1 MKDKRDFCDC
11 FYLRSAKA
19 RSPRRRAMVHLQ
31 MHEIIA
37 TAYSILQQN
46 PPTWKSA
53 ILSNVLILTAGSPL
67 LFLGLTMPG
76 IAAALFLGSVSW
88 RAFGSHGFLIVVCYY
103 LIGTMAT
110 KLKIKQKEREG
121 IAEKRKGRR
130 GPNSVFGSGA
140 AGLICALASIYD
152 MGGPEFKN
160 VWLIGFVASY
170 CTKLSDT
177 VSSEI
182 GKAYGK
188 KTYLITNFK
197 LVPRGTEGA
206 VSLEGTLAGLIASIL
221 LATAA
226 SFMGQIAG
234 LGAAICVISSQ
245 LANILESQI
254 GALFQ
259 DKEGFEWLTNDIANV
274 INILS
279 GASLAM
285 VIGQFFS

>member
-1 MKDKRDFCDC
+1 MSQVITSR
-11 FYLRSAKA
+11 
-19 RSPRRRAMVHLQ
+19 
-31 MHEIIA
+31 
-37 TAYSILQQN
+37 
-46 PPTWKSA
+46 
-53 ILSNVLILTAGSPL
+53 
-67 LFLGLTMPG
+67 
-76 IAAALFLGSVSW
+76 
-88 RAFGSHGFLIVVCYY
+88 
-103 LIGTMAT
+103 
-110 KLKIKQKEREG
+110 
-121 IAEKRKGRR
+121 
-130 GPNSVFGSGA
+130 
-140 AGLICALASIYD
+140 
-152 MGGPEFKN
+152 
-160 VWLIGFVASY
+160 
-170 CTKLSDT
+170 
-177 VSSEI
+177 
-182 GKAYGK
+182 
-188 KTYLITNFK
+188 YLITNFK